1 MMVVGGK
8 IKVGTETDE
17 GNLKIATN
25 WQFIKF
31 ENKTE
36 SMDQFSKHLW
46 RPIFECLQGT
56 QKL

>member
-8 IKVGTETDE
+8 IKVGTETDK

-46 RPIFECLQGT
+46 RPDI
-56 QKL
+56 